1 MPFAVEISG
10 FLGVFTL
17 LMGVWGV
24 LAPSRLVDFAS
35 RFGTKGGLWFAAGI
49 RVVFGLALWFAA
61 PGSRAPILLQV
72 LGAITLAAGM
82 TLPFLGVDRF
92 KALLDWWTRLSQ
104 TAMRFSSVFA
114 VAFGA
119 VILWALVPAA
129 T

>member
-24 LAPSRLVDFAS
+24 LAPSRLVDFAT
-35 RFGTKGGLWFAAGI
+35 RFGTAGGLWFAAGI
-49 RVVFGLALWFAA
+49 RVVFGLALWFAGPA
-61 PGSRAPILLQV
+61 SRASLLLQV
-72 LGAITLAAGM
+72 LGAITLVAGVM
-82 TLPFLGVDRF
+82 LPFIGVDRF
-92 KALLDWWTRLSQ
+92 KALLDWWTKLSP
-104 TAMRFSSVFA
+104 TAMRIWCVFA

-119 VILWALVPAA
+119 AILWALLPAA